1 MEILAAFDLLGSARA
16 AADFAGCSHH
26 TVARLVAERD
36 TADVPTPPREKRSML
51 IDEYLPKI
59 EEWVEHSKG
68 RVRADIAHDKLL
80 ALGFTGTERTTRRAV
95 ARVKRAY
102 RLGHTRVHRPWITEP
117 GLWLQYDFGDGPGG
131 LDAGRRKRSCKGD
144 PLTIR

>member
-1 MEILAAFDLLGSARA
+1 MKSAKEAMEILAAYDLTKSYRA
-16 AADFAGCSHH
+16 AAALAGCSHH

-59 EEWVEHSKG
+59 EEWVEHSRG
-68 RVRADIAHDKLL
+68 RVRADVVHDKLL

-102 RLGHTRVHRPWITEP
+102 RLGHTRVHRP
-117 GLWLQYDFGDGPGG
+117 GG
-131 LDAGRRKRSCKGD
+131 TSHGVGEDHRTRPVAAVRLR
-144 PLTIR
+144 